1 MNMLASGPSQHRWV
15 REWMKVWLLF
25 LSKTPGPTWPL
36 TSFGQAQKCFCYGL
50 KVSPKDLRCNSVEKE
65 DL

>member
-50 KVSPKDLRCNSVEKE
+50 KASPKDL
-65 DL
+65 